1 MKLLKQQN
9 SMALRVTKLEKSM
22 FLPNLSADYNNMSMI
37 GTGANNVTYD
47 RSKRFQSIQIGLG
60 IPLFYGAQKSKVQA
74 AKMNELLTE
83 NNLQAG
89 LNQFDNEWRTN
100 QIQYL
105 NASENVRNFEQNL
118 LPNAE
123 KISKLATEQFVKG
136 EIDYLEWSMLNNQV
150 VEIQNQYLNA
160 VQIFNIRSIEINYLL
175 TK

>member
-1 MKLLKQQN
+1 
-9 SMALRVTKLEKSM
+9 
-22 FLPNLSADYNNMSMI
+22 MI

-47 RSKRFQSIQIGLG
+47 RSKRFQSVQIGVG

-89 LNQFDNEWRTN
+89 LNQFENEWKTN
-100 QIQYL
+100 QIQYV
-105 NASENVRNFEQNL
+105 NASENVQNFEQNL

-123 KISKLATEQFVKG
+123 KISKLASEQFVKG
-136 EIDYLEWSMLNNQV
+136 EINYLEWSMLTNQV
-150 VEIQNQYLNA
+150 VEIQNQYLNV
-160 VQIFNIRSIEINYLL
+160 VQILNNKSIELNYLL